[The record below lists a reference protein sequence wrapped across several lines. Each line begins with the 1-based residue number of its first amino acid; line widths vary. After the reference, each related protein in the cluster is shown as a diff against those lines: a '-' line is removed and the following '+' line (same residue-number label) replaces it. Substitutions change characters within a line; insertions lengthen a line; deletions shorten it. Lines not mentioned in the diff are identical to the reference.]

1 MHIRQETTARGDR
14 ERKGQERGLI
24 NATFV
29 GSYPTAD
36 FAVQPPLPEIG
47 FLGRSNV
54 GKSALIN
61 ALTGRRALARTSG
74 TPGKTRMC
82 NVYDVDQR
90 YYLVDL
96 PGYGYAK
103 APKTVRRDLHALL
116 NRYLSER
123 TQLAGVVWLLDVR
136 RDPSP
141 EDLEM
146 GTLIAERGLPAL
158 VAITKADKFGRGRRG
173 QRTRAILD
181 AVQIP
186 ADQCVVTSA
195 QTKDGIQDLRDSIS
209 IFATQQD

>member
-1 MHIRQETTARGDR
+1 VHLRGETTARGDR
-14 ERKGQERGLI
+14 ERAGQERGLI

-36 FAVQPPLPEIG
+36 FAVQPSLPEIG

-54 GKSALIN
+54 GKSSLIN
-61 ALTGRRALARTSG
+61 ALTNRRALARISG

-82 NVYDVDQR
+82 NVYDIDER

-103 APKTVRRDLHALL
+103 ASKTVRQDLQGLL
-116 NRYLSER
+116 KRYFSER
-123 TQLAGVVWLLDVR
+123 TLLAGVVWLLDIR
-136 RDPSP
+136 REPSP
-141 EDLEM
+141 DDLEM
-146 GTLIAERGLPAL
+146 GALIGERGIPVL

-173 QRTRAILD
+173 ERTRAILD

-195 QTKDGIQDLRDSIS
+195 QTKDGIDDLRDSIQA
-209 IFATQQD
+209 FVGQPD